1 MEGILK
7 IIALFFTFGLFPSM
21 FTQFI
26 LFAAALHWPRMHID
40 ISKALTQAQEL
51 CWWSSFG
58 VGRCDHLRWWGFWK
72 GNHAPQNAF
81 QVSEISRIKMIKVGK
96 FWCLWALHFVFCLC
110 VCMCQCMCLYCMCLN
125 VRMAVNG
132 YIVTW
137 WSLLAHYSAIPSRN
151 TFHWRFLLL
160 QRGKPPTLVT
170 NGTIPCKLDGCP
182 LTPGNDAVD
191 EFLQDSCWTSWRFKL
206 FRDVKQGLK
215 RQKKGEINQGK
226 VQFPTNFP
234 TLFEHDHLRET
245 PNPSS
250 KDLVSLLDSIWLLE
264 RGYSQDPVRRNT
276 NVTNED
282 FSSTC
287 CLLFWGWHVVPI
299 LSAILCNLWYVCLLT
314 ECIRIGYKKAKS
326 QAGATLLRSSVLGRV
341 FFPPPASEIDGAPL
355 GHWPVDVAYT
365 HSLKTSRVCLKGFGI
380 RVGNESSQQM
390 ET

>member
-1 MEGILK
+1 MSLSP
-7 IIALFFTFGLFPSM
+7 TFCFL
-21 FTQFI
+21 
-26 LFAAALHWPRMHID
+26 L
-40 ISKALTQAQEL
+40 
-51 CWWSSFG
+51 
-58 VGRCDHLRWWGFWK
+58 V
-72 GNHAPQNAF
+72 
-81 QVSEISRIKMIKVGK
+81 
-96 FWCLWALHFVFCLC
+96 C
-110 VCMCQCMCLYCMCLN
+110 VCQFMCLYCMCLKLFECQ
-125 VRMAVNG
+125 NG
-132 YIVTW
+132 SQRLVTW

-151 TFHWRFLLL
+151 TFHWRFLVL
-160 QRGKPPTLVT
+160 QRSKPPILVT
-170 NGTIPCKLDGCP
+170 NGTIPCKLDVCP
-182 LTPGNDAVD
+182 LTPGKDAVD

-215 RQKKGEINQGK
+215 RQKKGEINEGK

-264 RGYSQDPVRRNT
+264 RGYSQDLVRRNT

-299 LSAILCNLWYVCLLT
+299 LSAILCNLWYVCLPT

-341 FFPPPASEIDGAPL
+341 FFHSRLRRLTGHHW
-355 GHWPVDVAYT
+355 GTGMHWPVDVAYT